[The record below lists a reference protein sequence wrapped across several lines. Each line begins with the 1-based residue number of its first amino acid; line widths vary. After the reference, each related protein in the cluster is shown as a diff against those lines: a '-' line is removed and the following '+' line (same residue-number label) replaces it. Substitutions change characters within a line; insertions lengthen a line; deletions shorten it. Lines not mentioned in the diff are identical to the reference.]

1 MDRTNSA
8 TYPQARIVYNDGYA
22 TERREAFSAGGRSET
37 KEFIVRILVSN
48 DDGISARGIRVL
60 AQRLAEDAANEVFVC
75 APDRERSATGHA
87 LTLHKPLRVEE
98 AHLDAKVKG
107 AWYTTGTPS
116 DGVKFAV
123 GALLKEPIDYVISGI
138 NAGPNLGSEVLYS
151 GTVSAAMEGAFLDIP
166 SIAVSMGGSGNRNYQ
181 LAADFVARFIKILPR
196 ARFAKR
202 MLLNINVP
210 NASEGELK
218 GLRVTKLG
226 VRAYNDHFEK
236 RVDPRGKVYYWLAGE
251 AIEGGEA
258 EDTDAWAVFHNYI
271 SLTPI
276 QFNMTDTD
284 MMGKMQ
290 HWDELKHLME
300 GFGVAAPVGEQKA
313 HRESK

>member
-1 MDRTNSA
+1 M
-8 TYPQARIVYNDGYA
+8 
-22 TERREAFSAGGRSET
+22 
-37 KEFIVRILVSN
+37 RILVSN

-60 AQRLAEDAANEVFVC
+60 AQKLAEDPANEVYVC

-116 DGVKFAV
+116 DCVKFAV
-123 GALLKEPIDYVISGI
+123 GALLKEPIDYVVSGI

-181 LAADFVARFIKILPR
+181 LAADFVTRFIKILPR

-210 NASEGELK
+210 NALHKELQ
-218 GLRVTKLG
+218 GLRVTRLG

-258 EDTDAWAVFHNYI
+258 EDTDAWAVFNNYI

-276 QFNMTDTD
+276 QFNMTDID

-290 HWDELKHLME
+290 HWDELKHLLKGM
-300 GFGVAAPVGEQKA
+300 VAAPVAEQKA